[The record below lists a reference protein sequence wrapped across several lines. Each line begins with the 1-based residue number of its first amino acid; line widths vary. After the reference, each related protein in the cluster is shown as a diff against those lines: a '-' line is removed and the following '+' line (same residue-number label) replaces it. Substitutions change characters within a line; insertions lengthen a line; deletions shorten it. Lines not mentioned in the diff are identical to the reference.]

1 MFSLAGLRPVPVGV
15 KEARAALRRFPA
27 APEPEAAPA
36 ELPRRR
42 RFRRFR
48 RDVAALAVQGLW
60 VEFDDGSQAGHAA
73 LRGLDLR
80 VEAGETVALL
90 GRNGAGKSTLLRACA
105 GLVRPARGRIEAA
118 GEVALLLQSPS
129 DYLLHERVAD
139 ELPRKSERA
148 VLEELGLTGLSGRDP
163 HDLSGG
169 ERQRLALGIVLAG
182 RGIGG
187 GAPPAVVAL
196 DEPTRGL
203 DRAHKA
209 ALAERLRALADQ
221 GAAVLTATHDVEFAA
236 ELASRC
242 VLLGRGAVMADGP
255 TGRVLS
261 GGRYFAT
268 EVARVLWPVEG
279 VVRAEEGAA
288 RLVGE
293 AREEAVPA

>member
-1 MFSLAGLRPVPVGV
+1 
-15 KEARAALRRFPA
+15 
-27 APEPEAAPA
+27 
-36 ELPRRR
+36 
-42 RFRRFR
+42 
-48 RDVAALAVQGLW
+48 
-60 VEFDDGSQAGHAA
+60 
-73 LRGLDLR
+73 
-80 VEAGETVALL
+80 
-90 GRNGAGKSTLLRACA
+90 
-105 GLVRPARGRIEAA
+105 
-118 GEVALLLQSPS
+118 
-129 DYLLHERVAD
+129 
-139 ELPRKSERA
+139 
-148 VLEELGLTGLSGRDP
+148 
-163 HDLSGG
+163 
-169 ERQRLALGIVLAG
+169 
-182 RGIGG
+182 
-187 GAPPAVVAL
+187 VVAL